1 MKTKKILAILISCLL
16 LIGVAVGFTA
26 SAADETT
33 VNIVAANV
41 SYDGATR
48 ILYTV
53 DAQNLASGSKVQIVF
68 SSDENVAAPSG
79 KLDAAAYEFVSA
91 SFGNLT
97 VGGKTYKAVYSDGFE
112 PVEINKKVY
121 AIPVVTDDDDNVV
134 ATGNK
139 VGFSVY
145 DYLMT
150 RLAGEYTPEQY
161 LLYVATLDFSGSV
174 QYAEKVT
181 EGKDPAYGYVDAYYG
196 LKIVNADGSVTTQSF
211 REPTEYQFIAPRS
224 FNGKLFEKFVDANGD
239 AIEDADFNKITV
251 VLNKPGYTYVKAV
264 YGETDAVSA
273 TIPAGYSETLANP
286 DATPATV
293 KGGSDYYVESGVTL
307 AAGASATLAFN
318 PDVATVTLTEN
329 AGKITVS
336 DGVSSF
342 EMANGAT
349 LRVEYTVI
357 NTTTKKGVLF
367 YYVDGAYVAK
377 SDVTSTANATF
388 TGVTAA
394 AVAGNFTVDGVILG
408 YKAGNVIYSPGTDA
422 TVTAE
427 HDGNNKYFVYNKATY
442 NQASAGNLKYYIDGD
457 VAVNKTVFETKM
469 KIKKW
474 FSADWRQFIELSWT
488 QWDGN
493 KTHIM
498 GKMRIRFEDTS
509 TLKIIDVNNASSV
522 LETITLPKALANDE
536 WFDLRIETVSGT
548 DAYVKIYI
556 NDELVHTKTSFNTAS
571 PYGEY
576 KSVNVRE
583 FTFAPYDLGNG
594 SISMYDTKFYP
605 AK

>member
-1 MKTKKILAILISCLL
+1 MMKTKKILAILISCLL

-79 KLDAAAYEFVSA
+79 KLDAAAYDFVSA
-91 SFGNLT
+91 SFGNVT

-121 AIPVVTDDDDNVV
+121 AIPVVTDADDNVV

-211 REPTEYQFIAPRS
+211 REPTSYAIKAPKGY
-224 FNGKLFEKFVDANGD
+224 NGKLFEKFTDENGVAYEEANFNQLTVNVDKLGYTTVKMVYGD
-239 AIEDADFNKITV
+239 TEISMDGITATAGNDATLTNNDSITV
-251 VLNKPGYTYVKAV
+251 N
-264 YGETDAVSA
+264 
-273 TIPAGYSETLANP
+273 
-286 DATPATV
+286 
-293 KGGSDYYVESGVTL
+293 GGSEFYIEGDVTL
-307 AAGASATLAFN
+307 AAGTSATLAFN
-318 PDVATVTLTEN
+318 PDVATVTLTESN
-329 AGKITVS
+329 GAVTVS

-349 LRVEYTVI
+349 LRVEYTVLS
-357 NTTTKKGVLF
+357 TTNLTGVIF
-367 YYVDGAYVAK
+367 YYVDGEFVAK
-377 SDVTSTANATF
+377 SDVTSTANTSF
-388 TGVTAA
+388 TGVTASA
-394 AVAGNFTVDGVILG
+394 TAGEITIEYAVVGAENSSIMGVKNNATNTTATFEL
-408 YKAGNVIYSPGTDA
+408 DA
-422 TVTAE
+422 N
-427 HDGNNKYFVYNKATY
+427 GNKYLVVSKSAQNLAVGSIEFTYGGERKAH
-442 NQASAGNLKYYIDGD
+442 A
-457 VAVNKTVFETKM
+457 VFETKM
-469 KIKKW
+469 KLTGGLYD
-474 FSADWRQFIELSWT
+474 SQWRNYIDFNLQVLPGQYNVVNPRIIV
-488 QWDGN
+488 Q
-493 KTHIM
+493 KTSV
-498 GKMRIRFEDTS
+498 K
-509 TLKIIDVNNASSV
+509 VNGVAAT
-522 LETITLPKALANDE
+522 LETPIADDG
-536 WFDLRIETVSGT
+536 WFDLKLDVVSGSALNVYVNGQLVGTVSISNSNKLGYISIIPSADAGT
-548 DAYVKIYI
+548 
-556 NDELVHTKTSFNTAS
+556 S
-571 PYGEY
+571 
-576 KSVNVRE
+576 
-583 FTFAPYDLGNG
+583 
-594 SISMYDTKFYP
+594 SISIMDSKFYTLDE
-605 AK
+605 